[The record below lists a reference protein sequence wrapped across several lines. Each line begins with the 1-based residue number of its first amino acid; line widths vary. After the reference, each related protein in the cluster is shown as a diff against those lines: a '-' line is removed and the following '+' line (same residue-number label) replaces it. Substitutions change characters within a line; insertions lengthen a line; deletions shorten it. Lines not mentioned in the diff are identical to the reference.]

1 MQDFFLI
8 ICYNV
13 YMLSK
18 HSNEYG
24 VITLDEGLMLQ
35 IFAEAIKPWEGKAK
49 YAGDK
54 EFRLE
59 EDGLFVYAP
68 LSIKIGSSISEICG
82 GMIDYIAGA
91 VTDSLELPL
100 SDIVLEVVQMT
111 TTSRKTVKRDIKVS
125 YRGGETEE
133 EQH

>member
-13 YMLSK
+13 YMLTK
-18 HSNEYG
+18 HTNEYG

-35 IFAEAIKPWEGKAK
+35 IFAEAIKPWEGKVK
-49 YAGDK
+49 YAGDR

-59 EDGLFVYAP
+59 EGGLFAYAP
-68 LSIKIGSSISEICG
+68 LSIKIGCSISEICG
-82 GMIDYIAGA
+82 GMIEYIAGA
-91 VTDSLELPL
+91 VQNSLELPL

-111 TTSRKTVKRDIKVS
+111 TSKKTVKRDIKVS

-133 EQH
+133 EQQ